1 MKSSRLNIVKIV
13 KNNFHMIGAVCRADA
28 GYFVFSLLVRMLSG
42 IRTSFLY
49 VYLLGIVLY
58 CIESEKEIDYILL
71 FLMLSMAFFVAAFA
85 LQAYYDH
92 IFKPVHRER
101 VVNRLQHGL
110 FDKLHNADMA
120 NYDTVEMYTTVTL
133 ANDEIAARPLDTM
146 DNLFCGVECLIS
158 IGIIII
164 GIIPANGFVFGICI
178 VSFVVGIFITNA
190 QSKKV
195 VQYDEDMK
203 IKDKK
208 ISLLRRLLYLPEY
221 AKDNRLSHVHNVFLA
236 DYNATVKDK
245 ERIAASSG
253 KQIANLSFL
262 QKMFCHAFCIDFLIP
277 FYLSVVVL
285 LFGKLSISEFVIAI
299 NAGAQIQ
306 QKLESLTDI
315 ISDFL
320 KNGRFAERIQNIDKI
335 QCSIETAAGGPVDSM
350 QTLSVKGAA
359 FFYPDGTLGL
369 SDVNLTIHKGDKI
382 AIVGSNGSGKSTLI
396 KLLLRFYDAASGE
409 ILQNGID
416 IRTFDISSY
425 RSQFSVAFQD
435 FNIYA
440 TTIRNNVCMGD
451 DMDEDRLLDALN
463 KAGLS
468 DSIKDLNAQLTREF
482 DENGILF
489 SGGLLQRLALARVFY
504 KDSDIVIMDEPTAA
518 MDVFFEKQF
527 YDTIFKN
534 LKEKTVIFISH
545 RLSSITACDK
555 IIFMDHGKILEEG
568 THEDL
573 MNLQGGYYRLFCAQ
587 FES

>member
-13 KNNFHMIGAVCRADA
+13 NNNFHMIGAVCRADA
-28 GYFVFSLLVRMLSG
+28 GYFIFSLLVRMLSG
-42 IRTSFLY
+42 ICTSFLY
-49 VYLLGIVLY
+49 VYLLGMVLY
-58 CIESEKEIDYILL
+58 CIENEKSISYILL
-71 FLMLSMAFFVAAFA
+71 FLTLSMVFFATAFA

-101 VVNRLQHGL
+101 VVNRLQQGL
-110 FDKLHNADMA
+110 FDKLHNSDME
-120 NYDTVEMYTTVTL
+120 NYDIAQMYTIVAL
-133 ANDEIAARPLDTM
+133 ANDEIATRPLNAM
-146 DNLFCGVECLIS
+146 DNLFRGVECLIS
-158 IGIIII
+158 IGTIII

-178 VSFVVGIFITNA
+178 VSFVVGIFITNV

-195 VQYDEDMK
+195 VQYDEDMR

-208 ISLLRRLLYLPEY
+208 ISLLRCLLYLPEY
-221 AKDNRLSHVHNVFLA
+221 SKDNRLSRVHDIFLK
-236 DYNATVKDK
+236 DYNVTVKEK
-245 ERIAASSG
+245 ERIAARSG

-262 QKMFCHAFCIDFLIP
+262 QKMFCNAFCIDFLIP

-306 QKLESLTDI
+306 QKLEALTDI

-335 QCSIETAAGGPVDSM
+335 QCNIEAAVGGPVDSM
-350 QTLSVKGAA
+350 QTLSVKGAT

-369 SDVNLTIHKGDKI
+369 SDVNLTIHKGSKI

-416 IRTFDISSY
+416 IRTYDISSY

-440 TTIRNNVCMGD
+440 TSIRNNVCMGD

-568 THEDL
+568 THEYL

>member
-1 MKSSRLNIVKIV
+1 MKSNRLNIVKIV
-13 KNNFHMIGAVCRADA
+13 KNNFYMIDAVCRADA
-28 GYFVFSLLVRMLSG
+28 GYFVFSLLVRILSG

-58 CIESEKEIDYILL
+58 CIESKKGLGHILL
-71 FLMLSMAFFVAAFA
+71 FLMFSMAFFAAAFA

-92 IFKPVHRER
+92 IFQPVHRER
-101 VVNRLQHGL
+101 IVSRLQNGL
-110 FDKLHNADMA
+110 FDKLQSADME
-120 NYDTVEMYTTVTL
+120 NYDTEEMYTTVTL
-133 ANDEIAARPLDTM
+133 ANDEIAGRPLDAM
-146 DNLFCGVECLIS
+146 DNLFGGVECLIS
-158 IGIIII
+158 IVVIII
-164 GIIPANGFVFGICI
+164 GMIPANWFVLGICI
-178 VSFVVGIFITNA
+178 VSFVAGILMTNA

-195 VQYDEDMK
+195 VQYDGDMK
-203 IKDKK
+203 MKDKK

-221 AKDNRLSHVHNVFLA
+221 AKDNRLSHVHDIFLA

-245 ERIAASSG
+245 EEIAAGSG

-262 QKMFCHAFCIDFLIP
+262 QKMVCNAFCIDFLIP
-277 FYLSVVVL
+277 FYLSVAVL

-299 NAGAQIQ
+299 NASAQIQ
-306 QKLESLTDI
+306 QKLESLTDL

-320 KNGRFAERIQNIDKI
+320 KNGRFAERIRNIDKI
-335 QCSIETAAGGPVDSM
+335 QSNIEAAAGAPVDSM
-350 QTLSVKGAA
+350 QTLSVKGAT

-369 SDVNLTIHKGDKI
+369 SDVNLTIHKGSKI

-396 KLLLRFYDAASGE
+396 KLLLRFYDVASGE

-416 IRTFDISSY
+416 IRTLDLSSY

-440 TTIRNNVCMGD
+440 TSIRKNVCMGD
-451 DMDEDRLLDALN
+451 DVDEDRLLYALE

-468 DSIKDLNAQLTREF
+468 DNIKDLNAQLTREF

-489 SGGLLQRLALARVFY
+489 SGGFLQRLALARVFY

-568 THEDL
+568 THENL
-573 MNLQGGYYRLFCAQ
+573 MNLQGGYYKLFCAQ

>member
-1 MKSSRLNIVKIV
+1 M
-13 KNNFHMIGAVCRADA
+13 
-28 GYFVFSLLVRMLSG
+28 
-42 IRTSFLY
+42 
-49 VYLLGIVLY
+49 
-58 CIESEKEIDYILL
+58 YIT
-71 FLMLSMAFFVAAFA
+71 VAS
-85 LQAYYDH
+85 
-92 IFKPVHRER
+92 
-101 VVNRLQHGL
+101 
-110 FDKLHNADMA
+110 
-120 NYDTVEMYTTVTL
+120 
-133 ANDEIAARPLDTM
+133 ANDEIATRPLDAM
-146 DNLFCGVECLIS
+146 DNLFRGVECLIS
-158 IGIIII
+158 IGTIII

-178 VSFVVGIFITNA
+178 VSFVVGIFITNV

-195 VQYDEDMK
+195 VQYDEDMR

-208 ISLLRRLLYLPEY
+208 ISLLRCLLYLPEY
-221 AKDNRLSHVHNVFLA
+221 AKDNRLSRVHDIFLK
-236 DYNATVKDK
+236 DYNVTVKEK
-245 ERIAASSG
+245 ERIAARSG
-253 KQIANLSFL
+253 KQIANLSSL
-262 QKMFCHAFCIDFLIP
+262 QKMFCNAFCIDFLIP

-335 QCSIETAAGGPVDSM
+335 QCNIEAAVGGPVDSM
-350 QTLSVKGAA
+350 QTLSVKGAT

-369 SDVNLTIHKGDKI
+369 SDVNLTIHKGSKI

-416 IRTFDISSY
+416 IRTYDIYSY

-440 TTIRNNVCMGD
+440 TSIRNNVCMGD

-555 IIFMDHGKILEEG
+555 IIFIDRK
-568 THEDL
+568 
-573 MNLQGGYYRLFCAQ
+573 
-587 FES
+587 SVV

>member
-13 KNNFHMIGAVCRADA
+13 NNNFHMIGAVCRADA
-28 GYFVFSLLVRMLSG
+28 GYFIFSLLVRVLSG
-42 IRTSFLY
+42 ICTSFLY

-58 CIESEKEIDYILL
+58 CIENEKSISYILL
-71 FLMLSMAFFVAAFA
+71 FLTLSMVFFAAAFA

-101 VVNRLQHGL
+101 VVNRLQQGL
-110 FDKLHNADMA
+110 FDKLHNSDVE
-120 NYDTVEMYTTVTL
+120 NYDIAQMYTTVAL
-133 ANDEIAARPLDTM
+133 ANDEIATRPLDAM
-146 DNLFCGVECLIS
+146 DNLFRGVECLIS
-158 IGIIII
+158 IGTIII
-164 GIIPANGFVFGICI
+164 GIIPANGFVFGICL
-178 VSFVVGIFITNA
+178 VSFVVGIFITNV

-195 VQYDEDMK
+195 VQYDEDMR

-208 ISLLRRLLYLPEY
+208 ISLLRCLLYLPEY
-221 AKDNRLSHVHNVFLA
+221 AKDNRLSRVHDIFLQ
-236 DYNATVKDK
+236 DYNVTVKDK
-245 ERIAASSG
+245 ERIAARSG

-262 QKMFCHAFCIDFLIP
+262 QKMFCNAFCIDFLIP

-335 QCSIETAAGGPVDSM
+335 QCNIEAAVGGPVDSM
-350 QTLSVKGAA
+350 QTLSVKGAT

-369 SDVNLTIHKGDKI
+369 SDVNLTIHKGSKI

-416 IRTFDISSY
+416 IRTYDISSY

-440 TTIRNNVCMGD
+440 TSIRNNVCMGD
-451 DMDEDRLLDALN
+451 DMDEDNPAPLPGTSPGPYRMCPSKVSILHLHPCSTLLWSP
-463 KAGLS
+463 K
-468 DSIKDLNAQLTREF
+468 R
-482 DENGILF
+482 
-489 SGGLLQRLALARVFY
+489 
-504 KDSDIVIMDEPTAA
+504 
-518 MDVFFEKQF
+518 
-527 YDTIFKN
+527 
-534 LKEKTVIFISH
+534 
-545 RLSSITACDK
+545 
-555 IIFMDHGKILEEG
+555 
-568 THEDL
+568 
-573 MNLQGGYYRLFCAQ
+573 
-587 FES
+587 

>member
-1 MKSSRLNIVKIV
+1 MKESSMNLTKII
-13 KNNFHMIGAVCRADA
+13 KNNFHMISTVCHTDA
-28 GYFVFSLLVRMLSG
+28 GYFVFSLLVRAISG

-49 VYLLGIVLY
+49 VYLLGVVLY
-58 CIESEKEIDYILL
+58 FIENELGLDSVLL
-71 FLMLSMAFFVAAFA
+71 FLLFSMVFFVSAFA

-101 VVNRLQHGL
+101 VVCRLQQGF
-110 FDKLHNADMA
+110 FDKLKSADAA
-120 NYDTVEMYTTVTL
+120 NYDSAEMYTTVTL
-133 ANDEIAARPLDTM
+133 ANEEIAKRPLEAT
-146 DNLFCGVECLIS
+146 DNLFCGVECLIAACT
-158 IGIIII
+158 III
-164 GIIPANGFVFGICI
+164 GTIPANWFVFGICM
-178 VSFVVGIFITNA
+178 VSFVAGAGLTNIR
-190 QSKKV
+190 SKKV

-208 ISLLRRLLYLPEY
+208 LSLLRRLLYLPEY
-221 AKDNRLSHVHNVFLA
+221 AKDNRLSHIHEVFLA
-236 DYNATVKDK
+236 DYDAAVKEK
-245 ERIAASSG
+245 EEIAAGSG
-253 KQIANLSFL
+253 KQIAYLSFL
-262 QKMFCHAFCIDFLIP
+262 QQMFCNAFCIDFLIP
-277 FYLSVVVL
+277 LCLSVVVL

-306 QKLESLTDI
+306 RKLEALTGI
-315 ISDFL
+315 LSDFL
-320 KNGRFAERIQNIDKI
+320 KNGRFAERIRNIDKI
-335 QCSIETAAGGPVDSM
+335 HYKIEAAAGGRPVDSM
-350 QTLSVKGAA
+350 QTLSVKKAT

-369 SDVNLTIHKGDKI
+369 SDIDFTIQKGSKA

-396 KLLLRFYDAASGE
+396 KLLLRFYDVTTGE

-416 IRTFDISSY
+416 IRNLDLSSY

-440 TTIRNNVCMGD
+440 ASVRNNVCMGD
-451 DMDEDRLLDALN
+451 EIDEGRLIYALD

-468 DSIKDLNAQLTREF
+468 DSIKDLDAQLTREF

-504 KDSDIVIMDEPTAA
+504 QDRDIVIMDEPTAA
-518 MDVFFEKQF
+518 MDVFFERQF
-527 YDTIFKN
+527 YDTVFEN

-545 RLSSITACDK
+545 RLSSVTACDK

-573 MNLQGGYYRLFCAQ
+573 MNLQGGYYKLFQAQ
-587 FES
+587 FE